1 MGGPGGL
8 GGLGGLQFNVSK
20 QFAIKNAGETNSIKH
35 DWLDEIERSSMENS
49 QFRKGKMVFLKSRSP

>member
-8 GGLGGLQFNVSK
+8 GGLGGLNVSK

-35 DWLDEIERSSMENS
+35 DWLDERSSM
-49 QFRKGKMVFLKSRSP
+49 GKKIFTCPESKRQRHHNDL